1 MRAEGWRRL
10 WELTKWLVSLGV
22 AGWVFL
28 TVMPSEV
35 PAPDA
40 IPTVGQVM
48 MGVLFVTGLAGGATF
63 ALLHAFEWVWRGFR
77 PLPVSPMAGDQPDS
91 QAEPPDTTPTTV
103 GKLEHHP
110 ALPHPDSQQM
120 NEREQQR

>member
-1 MRAEGWRRL
+1 MHGEGWRRL
-10 WELTKWLVSLGV
+10 WELLKWLVSLAV

-63 ALLHAFEWVWRGFR
+63 ALLHAFEWVYRGFR
-77 PLPVSPMAGDQPDS
+77 PLPVSPTEEAQPL
-91 QAEPPDTTPTTV
+91 APDTTQTTAET
-103 GKLEHHP
+103 LEHHP
-110 ALPHPDSQQM
+110 ALPHPDSQRM
-120 NEREQQR
+120 NERQQQR